1 MVYVSNVQLLMLL
14 LLLFLTHRQRAIK
27 ALNERLNKLDQ
38 PHSSQWPSMEDEDS
52 TPSQPLP
59 EGSPEA
65 IELQNVAVETEP
77 SKETTNEPALTT
89 TNHTS

>member
-1 MVYVSNVQLLMLL
+1 MSAYFTVI
-14 LLLFLTHRQRAIK
+14 LTYRQRAIK

-38 PHSSQWPSMEDEDS
+38 PQSNQWPSMEDEDS

-65 IELQNVAVETEP
+65 IELQNVAVENEP
-77 SKETTNEPALTT
+77 SKEATNETALTT
-89 TNHTS
+89 TDHTS

>member
-1 MVYVSNVQLLMLL
+1 
-14 LLLFLTHRQRAIK
+14 
-27 ALNERLNKLDQ
+27 
-38 PHSSQWPSMEDEDS
+38 MEDEDS
-52 TPSQPLP
+52 TSSQPLP

-89 TNHTS
+89 TDHTS